1 MALKSNQKTIHVNC
15 LFVFVAVFLLCS
27 CGGNKSQSMAE
38 QATAAD
44 DYETTDV
51 HAIQQA
57 LPSLMV
63 IPSDNLLDEY
73 GALSNKKYD
82 NGRKYVL
89 RDYQHYLQANKDNQQ
104 ILSVIQEAFVNMNYP
119 LTDLEQ
125 GLKQLSTQEATD
137 MADELE
143 KDSKTLLLATIQPDI
158 ILELD
163 YRNKMDLSS
172 HDVTNRSLSYT
183 LRAIDAYTNKVVSS
197 VNESGIDGNEV
208 VPLFKESLESKM
220 STFSQDIIKYFS
232 DILYRG
238 REVTLRV
245 AVEKG
250 TNVHLTDENVEG
262 DTYADWIV
270 DYLDV
275 HSVKGAYKLQRNT
288 DDELYFVNVRIKLLN
303 EDGTQ
308 YSVYKWT
315 REFCKEIKKN
325 LGVKATN
332 KAQGLGEI
340 LVTISGL

>member
-1 MALKSNQKTIHVNC
+1 MYLLKTMKRIFYFFMV
-15 LFVFVAVFLLCS
+15 LLLCACNS
-27 CGGNKSQSMAE
+27 KSPRSLAE
-38 QATAAD
+38 HASASE

-73 GALSNKKYD
+73 GALSNKVYD

-104 ILSVIQEAFVNMNYP
+104 IMSVIQEAFVNMDYP

-137 MADELE
+137 MADNLE
-143 KDSKTLLLATIQPDI
+143 KDSKTLLLMTIQPDI

-163 YRNKMDLSS
+163 YQNKMDLAS
-172 HDVTNRSLSYT
+172 HDVTNRTLSYT

-197 VNESGIDGNEV
+197 VSESGING
-208 VPLFKESLESKM
+208 KETVTVLKKSIASKIP
-220 STFSQDIIKYFS
+220 SFSEDIVKYFS

-250 TNVHLTDENVEG
+250 SNVHLTDENVEG

-270 DYLDV
+270 DYLDL
-275 HSVKGAYKLQRNT
+275 HTIKGAYKMQRNSNG
-288 DDELYFVNVRIKLLN
+288 ELYFVNVRIKLLN

-315 REFCKEIKKN
+315 RDFCKELRKS

-332 KAQGLGEI
+332 QAQGIGEI
-340 LVTISGL
+340 FVTISGL